1 MIKHLLSEATVGEE
15 EFAELEAAR
24 EEYKNNRRDDET
36 RARFGNMVEK
46 LVEPIM
52 NELGLFFEAEA
63 FYNRGEIVFS
73 NNRDTEVIIDPD
85 GMRGRY
91 DVQVVPLP
99 GAEDDVSPSEI
110 SVPTMKGVAQYVADL
125 RNLDPEPAGMV
136 GEPEAQTEL
145 PLENKMRISELVR
158 RLEEIEA
165 KSKGEVRD
173 LCYEL
178 INDLIEHD
186 MEMAK
191 LMAETA
197 GKFNFKEDENFVKFL
212 ITEGIK
218 SGSIG
223 ES

>member
-1 MIKHLLSEATVGEE
+1 
-15 EFAELEAAR
+15 
-24 EEYKNNRRDDET
+24 
-36 RARFGNMVEK
+36 
-46 LVEPIM
+46 
-52 NELGLFFEAEA
+52 
-63 FYNRGEIVFS
+63 
-73 NNRDTEVIIDPD
+73 
-85 GMRGRY
+85 
-91 DVQVVPLP
+91 
-99 GAEDDVSPSEI
+99 
-110 SVPTMKGVAQYVADL
+110 
-125 RNLDPEPAGMV
+125 
-136 GEPEAQTEL
+136 
-145 PLENKMRISELVR
+145 MRISELVR

-165 KSKGEVRD
+165 KSKGEVRN